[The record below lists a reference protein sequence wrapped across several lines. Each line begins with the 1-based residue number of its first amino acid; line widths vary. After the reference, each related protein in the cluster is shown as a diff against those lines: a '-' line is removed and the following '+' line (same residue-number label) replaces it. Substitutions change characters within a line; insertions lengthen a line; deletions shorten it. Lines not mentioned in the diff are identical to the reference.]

1 MPTGAEVWTVLGG
14 NTVARVSVDPGG
26 QQPPR
31 NGRVNAEALSALGP
45 ITDLRLSRDGMRVVA
60 VVDGGLYTG
69 AVARSIDGEVAI
81 RDVRR
86 VRSSDITQAVAADWR
101 SSETIVA
108 ITGGPDATVAQI
120 SVDGLTLAPVL
131 GNNLTPP
138 LTAVAAAPNRPL
150 LVTDQGGV
158 WSFAGGGQDAWRQ
171 VLGGASNAV
180 PVYPG

>member
-1 MPTGAEVWTVLGG
+1 
-14 NTVARVSVDPGG
+14 
-26 QQPPR
+26 
-31 NGRVNAEALSALGP
+31 
-45 ITDLRLSRDGMRVVA
+45 MRVVA

-86 VRSSDITQAVAADWR
+86 VRSSDITAGRRGRLALERHDRGDHRRAGRDGR
-101 SSETIVA
+101 A
-108 ITGGPDATVAQI
+108 GL
-120 SVDGLTLAPVL
+120 VDGLTLAPVL

-171 VLGGASNAV
+171 VLGARLERGPRLPRLTPRRAHPHKVSPASAHGESRT
-180 PVYPG
+180 PPR